1 MLKFLSRQIVATRAG
16 RYWLSKLSNNLDF
29 DPLYDIM
36 ANRVPVGLRRLRQLG
51 FAPDLV
57 VDAGA
62 YRGEWTTMALPVFP
76 EARFVMLEAQPDKAA
91 ALEAV
96 QAAAP
101 GRVSFQIGLLGAER
115 REKVPFFVAET
126 GSSVYVE
133 TTAFARSEISLPM
146 QTLDEALAA
155 ERAARSVFL
164 KLDVQGAEL
173 DVLAGAAATLERTEA
188 VLLEASLAEYNAGA
202 PRLADVTEQ
211 LRKLGFLPFDILDL
225 RRIGPVLAQID
236 MVFVRPESALA
247 RRAAEVIAGY
257 GREQAGK

>member
-36 ANRVPVGLRRLRQLG
+36 ANRVLAGLRRLRQLG
-51 FAPDLV
+51 FAPELV

-101 GRVSFQIGLLGAER
+101 GRVSFLIGLLGAEH

-257 GREQAGK
+257 GREHAEK